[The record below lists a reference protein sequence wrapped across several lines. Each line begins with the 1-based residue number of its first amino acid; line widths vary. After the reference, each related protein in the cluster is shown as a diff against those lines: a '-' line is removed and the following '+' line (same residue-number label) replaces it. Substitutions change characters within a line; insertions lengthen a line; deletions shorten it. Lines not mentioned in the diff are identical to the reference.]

1 MATGMSAGVVAA
13 TLMVT
18 GVGAVFA
25 LGFGAAAL
33 LGLAGAGTGA
43 AVGKAVAEPANRLL
57 PTPDEK
63 CSEDVLFFRE
73 VLKAGRSLVVVRT
86 DSKEV
91 ASTAS
96 AILDEMGLG
105 IGAKTPVKMQVVT
118 RQVADVSVVD
128 VGGRITMGEGNAMLR
143 QAVRELLDAGR
154 KKIALNLYEVGY
166 IDSSGMGELVKTLT
180 TVRGH
185 GGELKLVNPSKRV
198 HDLLRLTKLSAVF
211 PIEADEASAVQSFR
225 GTRSEVA

>member
-1 MATGMSAGVVAA
+1 
-13 TLMVT
+13 
-18 GVGAVFA
+18 
-25 LGFGAAAL
+25 
-33 LGLAGAGTGA
+33 
-43 AVGKAVAEPANRLL
+43 
-57 PTPDEK
+57 
-63 CSEDVLFFRE
+63 
-73 VLKAGRSLVVVRT
+73 
-86 DSKEV
+86 
-91 ASTAS
+91 
-96 AILDEMGLG
+96 
-105 IGAKTPVKMQVVT
+105 
-118 RQVADVSVVD
+118 
-128 VGGRITMGEGNAMLR
+128 MLR